1 MEAHRLLPHF
11 FPTILAA
18 FACVL
23 MATPQEGAALS
34 KVRQADVPKE
44 LSEQE
49 AAILEEN
56 DVFVTLMTRKSVRTI
71 AKNKAE
77 ILQRDPEGDKKFMNE
92 NRGENADYWYWAHQK
107 ARQALILALG
117 RQPGE
122 AAKAID
128 TIPFAELLVP
138 EYAWI
143 VTPEF
148 KKYMETAQDDLA
160 YLYDPFLGVEVFLAN
175 YQVSRLERHYP
186 NMGRGKDRAERP
198 AIPILD
204 VTLNELVA
212 TPRKGEEDK
221 VGLDAI
227 LGLPGGGIFE
237 SLLPTSKEYKERKP
251 KLQEKIITASDSQ
264 FKSIPVSSS
273 AARDYIQRMMS
284 PQHPYDRFLLI
295 EGSMRTSDE
304 GTTFSS
310 DPELRIVVNPKS
322 YAANFVTLH
331 RKIFATAKIKKAQ

>member
-1 MEAHRLLPHF
+1 MNARHPRTHF
-11 FPTILAA
+11 FPSILAA
-18 FACVL
+18 
-23 MATPQEGAALS
+23 MAGILLAISQEGAALS
-34 KVRQADVPKE
+34 KVRQADVPQE

-56 DVFVTLMTRKSVRTI
+56 DAFVTLMTRKSVRTI

-92 NRGENADYWYWAHQK
+92 SRGENADYWYWTHQK

-148 KKYMETAQDDLA
+148 KKYLETAQEDLA
-160 YLYDPFLGVEVFLAN
+160 YLYDPYLGVEVFLAN

-186 NMGRGKDRAERP
+186 NMGRGKDRERP
-198 AIPILD
+198 VIPVLD
-204 VTLNELVA
+204 ITLNELVA

-227 LGLPGGGIFE
+227 LGLPGGGIYE

-251 KLQEKIITASDSQ
+251 RLQEKLITASDSQ

-273 AARDYIQRMMS
+273 QARDSIQRMMS

-304 GTTFSS
+304 GTTFSA
-310 DPELRIVVNPKS
+310 DPELKIVVNPNS
-322 YAANFVTLH
+322 YIAKFVTLH
-331 RKIFATAKIKKAQ
+331 RKVFASAKIKKAQ